1 MCSIEGKI
9 PPPITSLHQ
18 WFWVKFRQF
27 VVLAQVFVKKRRHR
41 SKNRGPRFPG
51 RGGGGGGGG
60 FGIET
65 EIRSHNLIS
74 LEVPGINP
82 KFCA

>member
-9 PPPITSLHQ
+9 PPHNLFASM
-18 WFWVKFRQF
+18 
-27 VVLAQVFVKKRRHR
+27 VLGEI
-41 SKNRGPRFPG
+41 SKICGFSPSFCEKTPSSIQISWSPFSRE
-51 RGGGGGGGG
+51 GGGGGGGWG
-60 FGIET
+60 GIET

-82 KFCA
+82 KICA